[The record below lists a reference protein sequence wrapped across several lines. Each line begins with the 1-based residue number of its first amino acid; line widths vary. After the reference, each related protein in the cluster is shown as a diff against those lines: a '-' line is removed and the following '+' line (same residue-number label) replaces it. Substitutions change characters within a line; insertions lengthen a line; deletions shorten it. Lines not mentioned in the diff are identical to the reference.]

1 LGRLRRY
8 APLAIVVLALA
19 IRIAVVAAD
28 TGYQPTDDAFE
39 YDYYARSIAQG
50 EGFTR
55 SGYLKQGGP
64 TAIRGPAYPY
74 LLGFTYTLSGES
86 TTAGRLL
93 NAVLG
98 ALTVA
103 LIFALGSRIWGFP
116 VGLVA
121 AFFAAVFP
129 PLVLLS
135 RDLVSESLFLP
146 LELLAVLCMLN
157 FRRAGG
163 SASWAAATGV
173 ALGAAIL
180 TRNTGLA
187 LVIPVAI
194 GLAPAGI
201 GPWAKR
207 LRGPAIGLAC
217 ALLAMTPWLVRDAVE
232 FDRFVPVTTSGGI
245 SISGTYNQVSYS
257 QGHTHGAWRDPQV
270 VPGFR
275 HLFEEPGR
283 DEADVDAILR
293 HDAISFA
300 WDHPAYVAS
309 TSAWNLLRLFE
320 IEGGSVVDS
329 KGRPLDQRGVG
340 SETPTSERIG
350 LALAVLAALGGI
362 AILLAARRRGRRTGQ
377 PPDPP
382 SGPAFLW
389 AVPIVMLAIAIPVAG
404 VPRYRLPADPFIL
417 LLASIAAVSIVD
429 AARRRR
435 EPAR

>member
-1 LGRLRRY
+1 M
-8 APLAIVVLALA
+8 ALV
-19 IRIAVVAAD
+19 IRIVVVAAD
-28 TGYQPTDDAFE
+28 TGYEPTDDAFE

-74 LLGFTYTLSGES
+74 LLGFTYAVSGES

-93 NAVLG
+93 NALLG

-103 LIFALGSRIWGFP
+103 LIFVLGSRIWGFR
-116 VGLVA
+116 VGLVGA
-121 AFFAAVFP
+121 LFAAIFP

-146 LELLAVLCMLN
+146 LELLTVLCMMN

-163 SASWAAATGV
+163 SAAWAAATGL

-180 TRNTGLA
+180 TRNTGVV
-187 LVIPVAI
+187 LVVPVAI
-194 GLAPAGI
+194 GLAPAGL
-201 GPWAKR
+201 GPWVRR

-217 ALLAMTPWLVRDAVE
+217 AVLLMTPWLIRDAIE

-245 SISGTYNQVSYS
+245 SISGTYNETSYG
-257 QGHTHGAWRDPQV
+257 QGFTHGAWRDPQV
-270 VPGFR
+270 IPGFR

-283 DEADVDAILR
+283 NEEDVDEILR
-293 HDAISFA
+293 RDAISFA

-329 KGRPLDQRGVG
+329 QGRPLDQRGVG

-350 LALAVLAALGGI
+350 LALAVLLALAGI
-362 AILLAARRRGRRTGQ
+362 AVLLAARRRGRRTGKA
-377 PPDPP
+377 PDPP

-404 VPRYRLPADPFIL
+404 VPRYRLPADPFII
-417 LLASIAAVSIVD
+417 LLAAIAAVAAAD
-429 AARRRR
+429 AVRSRRGQ
-435 EPAR
+435 PA

>member
-1 LGRLRRY
+1 M
-8 APLAIVVLALA
+8 AIVVLALV

-28 TGYQPTDDAFE
+28 TGYKPTDDAFE

-74 LLGFTYTLSGES
+74 LLGLAYAVSGES

-93 NAVLG
+93 NALLG

-103 LIFALGSRIWGFP
+103 LVFALGRRIWGFP
-116 VGLVA
+116 VGIVA

-135 RDLVSESLFLP
+135 RDLVSESLFIP

-163 SASWAAATGV
+163 SLAWAAATGV

-194 GLAPAGI
+194 GLAPAGL
-201 GPWAKR
+201 GPWTKR

-217 ALLAMTPWLVRDAVE
+217 ALLAMTPWLIRDAIE

-245 SISGTYNQVSYS
+245 SISGTYNEASYD
-257 QGHTHGAWRDPQV
+257 QGFTHGAWRDPQAI
-270 VPGFR
+270 PEFR

-293 HDAISFA
+293 RDAISFA

-309 TSAWNLLRLFE
+309 TSAWNVLRLFE

-329 KGRPLDQRGVG
+329 QGRQLDRRGIG
-340 SETPTSERIG
+340 SETPVAERIG
-350 LALAVLAALGGI
+350 LGIAVVLALGGI
-362 AILLAARRRGRRTGQ
+362 AVLVAARRRSRRTGL

-389 AVPIVMLAIAIPVAG
+389 LVPVVMLAISIPVAG

-417 LLASIAAVSIVD
+417 LLAAIAVVAAVD
-429 AARRRR
+429 AVRRRR
-435 EPAR
+435 DPATRGAVA

>member
-1 LGRLRRY
+1 V
-8 APLAIVVLALA
+8 I
-19 IRIAVVAAD
+19 AAD

-39 YDYYARSIAQG
+39 YDYYARSIAHG

-74 LLGFTYTLSGES
+74 LLGFTYAASGDS
-86 TTAGRLL
+86 TTVGRLL

-103 LIFALGSRIWGFP
+103 LLFLIGRRIWGFP

-121 AFFAAVFP
+121 ALFAALFP

-163 SASWAAATGV
+163 SATWAAATGV

-187 LVIPVAI
+187 LVVPVAI
-194 GLAPAGI
+194 GLAPVGL
-201 GPWAKR
+201 GSWSKR
-207 LRGPAIGLAC
+207 LRAPAIGLAC
-217 ALLAMTPWLVRDAVE
+217 AVLAITPWLVRDAVE

-245 SISGTYNQVSYS
+245 SISGTYNEVSFR
-257 QGHTHGAWRDPQV
+257 QGHTHGAWRDPQAI
-270 VPGFR
+270 PSFR

-283 DEADVDAILR
+283 NEADVDEILR
-293 HDAISFA
+293 RDATSFA

-320 IEGGSVVDS
+320 VEGGSVVDAD
-329 KGRPLDQRGVG
+329 GQPLDRRGIG
-340 SETPTSERIG
+340 SETPVAERIG
-350 LALAVLAALGGI
+350 LALAVALALAGI
-362 AILLAARRRGRRTGQ
+362 AVLLASRRRSRRTGRA
-377 PPDPP
+377 PDPP

-389 AVPIVMLAIAIPVAG
+389 VVPIVMLVIAIPVAG

-417 LLASIAAVSIVD
+417 LLAAIAAVSAVE
-429 AARRRR
+429 AVRRRR
-435 EPAR
+435 GATAW